1 MTQIES
7 DRSRPA
13 APPRIP
19 PHALEAEES
28 LIGAMLLSPEA
39 VSKAYEMVDPEDFY
53 RPLHGQIF
61 SAILALANA
70 GAHVIAAAR
79 TQGALEELDDEILAQ
94 GGERATLVPMD
105 LTNGDGIDQLGL
117 AIHQRHG
124 KLDVLVHAG
133 AGGVGLAGDAALADA
148 TSGQCDDAQGAVGV
162 GQEDDGLDRSSGG
175 RADGVCWAREER
187 AVHVL
192 SGDIGHEIFGGEHIW
207 KSALSMCNHRR
218 IRLDD

>member
-1 MTQIES
+1 MAIPPLPPS
-7 DRSRPA
+7 PPPPLPPLSPSPSFSRPVPTGRESGGRWGGAEAHA
-13 APPRIP
+13 A
-19 PHALEAEES
+19 
-28 LIGAMLLSPEA
+28 
-39 VSKAYEMVDPEDFY
+39 D
-53 RPLHGQIF
+53 
-61 SAILALANA
+61 
-70 GAHVIAAAR
+70 
-79 TQGALEELDDEILAQ
+79 
-94 GGERATLVPMD
+94 
-105 LTNGDGIDQLGL
+105 
-117 AIHQRHG
+117 
-124 KLDVLVHAG
+124 